1 MKLGRYR
8 NTTTE
13 RKQYLIDFSQWLTP
27 GETLTGTV
35 NVYVAPTTLPPLHVD
50 TLQFTTDHLGLAYY
64 VEGGDSGE
72 TYAVSFLVRTSN
84 NERKEVTIFFTIE
97 EENAAT
103 GPFQF
108 NPV

>member
-1 MKLGRYR
+1 
-8 NTTTE
+8 
-13 RKQYLIDFSQWLTP
+13 
-27 GETLTGTV
+27 
-35 NVYVAPTTLPPLHVD
+35 
-50 TLQFTTDHLGLAYY
+50 
-64 VEGGDSGE
+64 
-72 TYAVSFLVRTSN
+72 VSFLVRTSN